1 MQMAGTIIIM
11 EMNWQWQRL
20 AIAHLSAGTVANPD
34 TNPLSADHRRPTIS
48 TVQII
53 VMETIVIQAIIIM
66 EVVVPEIDATSYV
79 MNVECEGT
87 LEIDASVLQPMHRDA
102 QQVGVRHLD
111 TVAILASKDK

>member
-1 MQMAGTIIIM
+1 
-11 EMNWQWQRL
+11 
-20 AIAHLSAGTVANPD
+20 
-34 TNPLSADHRRPTIS
+34 
-48 TVQII
+48 
-53 VMETIVIQAIIIM
+53 M